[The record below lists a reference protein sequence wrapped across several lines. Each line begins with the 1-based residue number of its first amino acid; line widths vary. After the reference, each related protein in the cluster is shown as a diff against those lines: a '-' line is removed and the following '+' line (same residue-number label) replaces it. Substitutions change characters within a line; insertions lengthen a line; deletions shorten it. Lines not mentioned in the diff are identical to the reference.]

1 MEKLNQAEI
10 DTQNRDTMLEEAF
23 ESIESNL
30 QLLGATVVEDQLQDD
45 VPDTLQALMQADIK
59 VWMLT
64 GDKMET
70 A

>member
-10 DTQNRDTMLEEAF
+10 DTQNRDAMLEEAF